1 MTVKR
6 RNHGRNRKGRGHVGT
21 LVVCDGCGCKPPKD
35 KAIKRF
41 QVRNIVDNSSM
52 RDIRDAS
59 AYDVYTV
66 PKMYMKMQY
75 CVGCAVHR
83 RVRKKLTT
91 QSILK
96 QLIVSMLALTN
107 NIKIQVVRGRAR
119 EARKIREP
127 PQRRR
132 FTK

>member
-21 LVVCDGCGCKPPKD
+21 QVVCDGCGCKPPKD

-59 AYDVYTV
+59 AYEVYTV

-83 RVRKKLTT
+83 RV
-91 QSILK
+91 
-96 QLIVSMLALTN
+96 
-107 NIKIQVVRGRAR
+107 VRGRAR
-119 EARKIREP
+119 EARKIRDP